1 MTITATSIHRLA
13 LRVIDA
19 DPRLRDWPER
29 LSDRATCDE
38 VAADWCTQASGLCA
52 DVDPS
57 ALAAELHNQGLT
69 AFLALPDEDKP

>member
-1 MTITATSIHRLA
+1 
-13 LRVIDA
+13 
-19 DPRLRDWPER
+19 